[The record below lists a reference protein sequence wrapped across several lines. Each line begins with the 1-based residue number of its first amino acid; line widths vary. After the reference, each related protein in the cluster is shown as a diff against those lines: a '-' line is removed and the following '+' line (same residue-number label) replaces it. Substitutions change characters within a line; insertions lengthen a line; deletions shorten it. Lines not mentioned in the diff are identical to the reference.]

1 MYSYLSVVFHVVVEC
16 LHAVLYNKLI
26 NAGIVPVSVR
36 VDGIEINKEDAT
48 KVNLATLFDIGS
60 EPNQWKYE
68 EVKVGPDSVFNDM
81 QYIPRD
87 VEPAFP
93 ETCVSIPVFNPD
105 VILPR
110 LTHFS
115 GSGGNGKTQK
125 LVELMKVYPN
135 LCATAPTHDAA
146 DVISKKCGRQVYT
159 YHNIFGIGCPPHI
172 PNKTT
177 QFAIDECSM
186 LCEEHMTIIDTNLR
200 KHFNRPSE
208 MYGGAQIIIFGDFCQ
223 LPPISPLTSSHGS
236 MLHIDDYAQIISW
249 GQ

>member
-1 MYSYLSVVFHVVVEC
+1 MKACPE
-16 LHAVLYNKLI
+16 
-26 NAGIVPVSVR
+26 
-36 VDGIEINKEDAT
+36 
-48 KVNLATLFDIGS
+48 
-60 EPNQWKYE
+60 
-68 EVKVGPDSVFNDM
+68 SVFNDI
-81 QYIPRD
+81 QYLSRE
-87 VEPAFP
+87 VVSAFP
-93 ETCVSIPVFNPD
+93 GTCVIKVDSILSFNPD

-172 PNKTT
+172 PNNTT

-223 LPPISPLTSSHGS
+223 LPPIAPLTP
-236 MLHIDDYAQIISW
+236 LVNNWDATRIRLL
-249 GQ
+249 

>member
-1 MYSYLSVVFHVVVEC
+1 M
-16 LHAVLYNKLI
+16 
-26 NAGIVPVSVR
+26 SVR
-36 VDGIEINKEDAT
+36 VDGIELPKNTNHSTLDE
-48 KVNLATLFDIGS
+48 LFDIGPA
-60 EPNQWKYE
+60 PNQWKYE
-68 EVKVGPDSVFNDM
+68 AVKACPDSVFNDI
-81 QYIPRD
+81 QYLPRE

-93 ETCVSIPVFNPD
+93 ERSLSTDSIPVFNPD

-172 PNKTT
+172 PNNTT

-186 LCEEHMTIIDTNLR
+186 
-200 KHFNRPSE
+200 
-208 MYGGAQIIIFGDFCQ
+208 
-223 LPPISPLTSSHGS
+223 
-236 MLHIDDYAQIISW
+236 
-249 GQ
+249 